1 VIGRQLS
8 INSTKKAASIGK
20 SERDVGKGNG
30 QREGNQSI
38 NGFTISTK
46 KFKNSLFLH
55 VPNKETQISAGGI
68 YFWIIIDC
76 VYLSV
81 NETIEDTA
89 NFTGLCFFYSLQF
102 ATMVKFFASDK

>member
-1 VIGRQLS
+1 MIGRQLS

-46 KFKNSLFLH
+46 KF
-55 VPNKETQISAGGI
+55 
-68 YFWIIIDC
+68 
-76 VYLSV
+76 
-81 NETIEDTA
+81 
-89 NFTGLCFFYSLQF
+89 
-102 ATMVKFFASDK
+102 